1 MPGRVKTSHQSGSG
15 SCVSS
20 LPWSLQLKY
29 ANSGIVSQTTRGANR
44 LAGETDRPEDPWL
57 TLAEI
62 AAELRVNPATVRLW
76 VAKGTLN
83 ATRAGLRKWVVRRSE
98 LDRMLAGD
106 TEAADRAASSSRGV
120 APPIPHRPAPSN
132 PERGRRE
139 SAESSIRSAKGR
151 DAAEL
156 VRLADRSL
164 NAALAASRDAPPG
177 PGYLDRIR
185 AIADGFEHA
194 ASALRN
200 GAAAELRW
208 NPRTTFG
215 WHSLPY
221 ELKPDGNRPGDSAQW
236 DEFDAAVERLAIT
249 FTGTDLRAV
258 ADGHAEVRDRLLDV
272 AEELEAGDASQA
284 G

>member
-1 MPGRVKTSHQSGSG
+1 M
-15 SCVSS
+15 
-20 LPWSLQLKY
+20 
-29 ANSGIVSQTTRGANR
+29 
-44 LAGETDRPEDPWL
+44 
-57 TLAEI
+57 
-62 AAELRVNPATVRLW
+62 RLW
-76 VAKGTLN
+76 VTKGTLN

-98 LDRMLAGD
+98 LDRMLAAN
-106 TEAADRAASSSRGV
+106 TEPADRTTSPREGD
-120 APPIPHRPAPSN
+120 PPPTPRRRSPSK
-132 PERGRRE
+132 PEQGRRE
-139 SAESSIRSAKGR
+139 PATSSTRSVEGR
-151 DAAEL
+151 NAAEL

-164 NAALAASRDAPPG
+164 NAALAASRDAPPA

-200 GAAAELRW
+200 GAAAGVRW

-221 ELKPDGNRPGDSAQW
+221 ELKPDGNRPGDSALW
-236 DEFDAAVERLAIT
+236 DEFDAAVERLGIT

-272 AEELEAGDASQA
+272 ADELEADDASQT